1 MKKNTLILL
10 LSCLF
15 INLITAQNLL
25 VNGNFESGGVGVGF
39 NINSTGYNYIA
50 TPTSSTSPGDYSFGS
65 NPQPYNTSNFISGFD
80 HTTGLATGKMMIIDG
95 STDGGNPSFWKA
107 GNSGGGVC
115 GLTVGAT
122 YTFRYWVKTISTNV
136 TGASTQPDIRVV
148 FNNATVLTSPT
159 SFLAPLPATG
169 WEMRTY
175 TFTPTNACVNI
186 ELRNFN
192 VNTVGNDFA
201 IDDLSLTPPS
211 SPLLIT
217 YSALNTSCPSS
228 SDGSVA
234 IYAAGGSQPYTSY
247 SISGP
252 VSQINALGIFT
263 GLPAGTYTI
272 SVTDSASITVSQSNV
287 VIANPVNPLVVSSNT
302 SICNGSNTTL
312 SVSGGSTYTWTASPA
327 DPSLTTPN
335 SATPAVSPS
344 ATTTYTVTSSITSP
358 RSLIVNGDF
367 SQGNSGFGTDYQYL
381 ASAPVT
387 GVQKAYGIVARPNLW
402 FAPFSNCPDH
412 TTGTGNMM
420 VVDGSNLNA
429 GNDRLWSQTVPV
441 LPGQNHTFSYWIQ
454 TVATPNPAQIEV
466 LINGV
471 SQGIGLAPAIATC
484 GNWTQ
489 YSYVW
494 NSGASNTAQIVMYDR
509 TTSVAGNDFAID
521 DISFTTNATCSV
533 TQSVT
538 VTVNSVPTVVVNSPE
553 VCFGSS
559 ANIIATPSPAGPTYT
574 YAWTVPSGATNP
586 GNVSSFNTTVSGVYS
601 VVITN
606 NITNCSSQSSSGTAT
621 IHSLPTVTVSNIT
634 TCVSQV
640 TAIPGLPGIYS
651 YVWTVPLGVTNPG
664 NVPSFTTT
672 TSGTYTVVITNT
684 ITNCVSSQIATN
696 VNIIPIAL
704 NLPNNLIVC
713 NGTLIPSLNFT
724 TNYPP
729 NLPTFEGANISWTN
743 NNPLLAIGSAGQ
755 GNLTNVLATNTTSA
769 PIVATITVTASLSGC
784 TDVTNSFTITI
795 NPSPSVLV
803 NSPVK
808 CTGDTAPVLIQ
819 ATPSVAGTYNYAWT
833 VPAGV
838 PAPGNVPS
846 FNSAI
851 AGNYTVVITNTTTG
865 CVSQPSTGTLTY
877 ITNCCP
883 DEITIDA
890 PNPVLCN
897 ASSCTTITAS
907 YIDIKDTT
915 SYTVASIPYAPL
927 VPLGNAGTSLCNVD
941 DAYSAVTPIPFDF
954 SFYGSCFDSFQL
966 STNTYLTF
974 TTNNAN
980 CTGGSPWAFTQAI
993 PALFGANVEYQNSI
1007 YFPMNDTNPAVA
1019 TPAAT
1024 PIDVR
1029 YIVDGV
1035 APCRKLIVNIK
1046 NMPLFSCGTAQGL
1059 QESQLVLYESTNIID
1074 VYVKSRTVCAGWNS
1088 GSGVI
1093 GLTGQTAAEGIAAPG
1108 RNTGTWTATNE
1119 AWRFSPSGPSL
1130 TAFRWLQNGNPIG
1143 TTPTISVCPTVTT
1156 TYTAEVRY
1164 TQCNVPGPPS
1174 TIVRTVTEPVTIEV
1188 FPDDTLTPNSI
1199 TNCIPNNVFNLTSN
1213 EPTVLGGLIGTGAYD
1228 VYYYTNQADAENAAA
1243 NSIAN
1248 PAAYILASGTS
1259 QTIYMSLIST
1269 TNPCIRVKSF
1279 NIILDD
1285 CSTCPTITNPSAT
1298 QTLCLNSDP
1307 TPFTVNTTFT
1317 AANSISYVYFTT
1329 PQVGTNMYTGGTL
1342 LANVTPNAGGIATY
1356 DAPVLG
1362 SAGSLP
1368 NALGTYYV
1376 YAIANPA
1383 PSDVTCRPFQ
1393 LIQVIVNTSPNA
1405 GTDGNTTIC
1414 ETSIATINLSSLIT
1428 GEQAG
1433 GTWSQTGGTG
1443 GVFNAASGTYTPAI
1457 GATTSTF
1464 NYTLTGVAPCTGDFS
1479 IATVNINPQPNAG
1492 TDGALNVCLGDT
1504 TSIDLYS
1511 IITSEQTG
1519 GTWVRTSGTGGTF
1532 NALAGTFIPSATTTN
1547 STFTY
1552 TLLGTAPCI
1561 DDSSI
1566 ATINF
1571 ITQPTAGIDGSL
1583 NICGSSSTPIN
1594 LFSLITGES
1603 SGGVWTQ
1610 TSGTGGTFNA
1620 GSATFTPSA
1629 GTTSSTFTYTVT
1641 GAAPCGP
1648 DSSIASVNIT
1658 AQLDAGI
1665 DGSLTVCETSG
1676 IIDLYSVITSE
1687 QSGGSWTRTGGTGGT
1702 FDSVNGTFTPSVGS
1716 TTSTFLYTL
1725 SGTAPCISD
1734 SSVAT
1739 ITINAQPVAG
1749 VDGGIT
1755 ICETSTTAIT
1765 LSTLI
1770 TGEQIGGTWT
1780 RTGGTGGSFNAAA
1793 GIFTPALGATTSTF
1807 TYTLTGT
1814 APCINDTSV
1823 ATVTINAQPVAG
1835 LDGATTVCETL
1846 ATAINLATLI
1856 TAEQSG

>member
-1 MKKNTLILL
+1 MKRNTLIIL

-15 INLITAQNLL
+15 INVITAQNLL
-25 VNGNFESGGVGVGF
+25 VNGNFESGGIGVGF
-39 NINSTGYNYIA
+39 NINSTGYNYVA
-50 TPTSSTSPGDYSFGS
+50 TPTGTTTSGDYSFGG
-65 NPQPYNTSNFISGFD
+65 NPFPYNTSNFISGFD
-80 HTTGLATGKMMIIDG
+80 HTTGLATGRMMIIDG

-136 TGASTQPDIRVV
+136 TGVSTQPDIRVV
-148 FNNATVLTSPT
+148 FNNATVLTSPP

-192 VNTVGNDFA
+192 TNPVGNDFA
-201 IDDLSLTPPS
+201 IDDLSLTPPA
-211 SPLLIT
+211 SPLSIT
-217 YSALNTSCPSS
+217 YSALNTSCPAS
-228 SDGSVA
+228 SDGSIA
-234 IYAAGGSQPYTSY
+234 IYATGGTQPYTSY
-247 SISGP
+247 SITGP
-252 VSQINALGIFT
+252 VSQTNALGIFT

-335 SATPAVSPS
+335 SATPTVSPS

-387 GVQKAYGIVARPNLW
+387 GVQKAYGIVTRPNLW

-454 TVATPNPAQIEV
+454 TVATPNPAAIEV

-471 SQGIGLAPAIATC
+471 SQGIGLAPSISTC

-509 TTSVAGNDFAID
+509 NINVAGNDFAID

-533 TQSVT
+533 SKSVT
-538 VTVNSVPTVVVNSPE
+538 VTVNTLALIV
-553 VCFGSS
+553 
-559 ANIIATPSPAGPTYT
+559 
-574 YAWTVPSGATNP
+574 P
-586 GNVSSFNTTVSGVYS
+586 GN
-601 VVITN
+601 
-606 NITNCSSQSSSGTAT
+606 
-621 IHSLPTVTVSNIT
+621 
-634 TCVSQV
+634 QV
-640 TAIPGLPGIYS
+640 
-651 YVWTVPLGVTNPG
+651 
-664 NVPSFTTT
+664 
-672 TSGTYTVVITNT
+672 
-684 ITNCVSSQIATN
+684 
-696 VNIIPIAL
+696 
-704 NLPNNLIVC
+704 VC
-713 NGTLIPSLNFT
+713 NGTLIPLLSFPT
-724 TNYPP
+724 
-729 NLPTFEGANISWTN
+729 NLPGSTVSWTN
-743 NNPLLAIGSAGQ
+743 SNPLLAIGSAGQ

-819 ATPSVAGTYNYAWT
+819 ATPSVAGAYNYAWT

-851 AGNYTVVITNTTTG
+851 AGNYTVVITNATTG
-865 CVSQPSTGTLTY
+865 CISQPSTGTLTY

-954 SFYGSCFDSFQL
+954 SFYGSCFDAFQL

-980 CTGGSPWAFTQAI
+980 CTGGSPWNFTQAI

-1007 YFPMNDTNPAVA
+1007 YFPMSDTNPAVP
-1019 TPAAT
+1019 TPATT

-1248 PAAYILASGTS
+1248 PAAYVLASGTS

-1492 TDGALNVCLGDT
+1492 TDGSLNVCLGDT

-1583 NICGSSSTPIN
+1583 NICGSSSTPI
-1594 LFSLITGES
+1594 
-1603 SGGVWTQ
+1603 
-1610 TSGTGGTFNA
+1610 
-1620 GSATFTPSA
+1620 
-1629 GTTSSTFTYTVT
+1629 
-1641 GAAPCGP
+1641 
-1648 DSSIASVNIT
+1648 
-1658 AQLDAGI
+1658 
-1665 DGSLTVCETSG
+1665 
-1676 IIDLYSVITSE
+1676 
-1687 QSGGSWTRTGGTGGT
+1687 
-1702 FDSVNGTFTPSVGS
+1702 
-1716 TTSTFLYTL
+1716 
-1725 SGTAPCISD
+1725 
-1734 SSVAT
+1734 
-1739 ITINAQPVAG
+1739 
-1749 VDGGIT
+1749 
-1755 ICETSTTAIT
+1755 
-1765 LSTLI
+1765 
-1770 TGEQIGGTWT
+1770 
-1780 RTGGTGGSFNAAA
+1780 
-1793 GIFTPALGATTSTF
+1793 
-1807 TYTLTGT
+1807 
-1814 APCINDTSV
+1814 
-1823 ATVTINAQPVAG
+1823 
-1835 LDGATTVCETL
+1835 
-1846 ATAINLATLI
+1846 
-1856 TAEQSG
+1856 